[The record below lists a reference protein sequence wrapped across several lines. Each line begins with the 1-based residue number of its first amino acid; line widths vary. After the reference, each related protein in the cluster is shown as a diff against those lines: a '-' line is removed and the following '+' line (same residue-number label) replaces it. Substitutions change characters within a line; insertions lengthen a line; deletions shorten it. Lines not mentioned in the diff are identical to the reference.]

1 MNRMARP
8 PETPRETPADGEP
21 RDGGT
26 SITEPRLRAEVLQ
39 VPRLELCVEREAGKP
54 AGRSMVLDGEF
65 IRVGSHPSNDLV
77 LADRAVSRFHCILE
91 RVGAAFRLTDVGS
104 LNGTSIAGV
113 RVRDADTVLPECRI
127 EIGESTVRIRDAA
140 AVAETELLPTISLGG
155 LHGLSVP
162 MRRLFQILK
171 RVASSPADVLIEGE
185 NGTGKEVIAT
195 ELVQRSARAQKPL
208 VIVDCGAISPSLI
221 ESELFGHIRGAFT
234 GASRDRAG
242 AFEEAD
248 GGTVF
253 LDEIGELPLEMQPKL
268 LRALA
273 SREVRRLGESRVR
286 KVDIRV
292 IAATNRRLER
302 EVNSGRFRED
312 LYYRLSVLT
321 IRVPPLRERKEDIE
335 LLVNAFLSELGALD
349 KSHLFPPDVLDDM
362 KRYEWPGNVR
372 ELKNH
377 VERRV
382 VLGVDAAVGAPS
394 PTASEPAA
402 PAAPPGADRSA
413 RVDIEMPFKEAKDEI
428 IAKFERDYLVTLLD
442 WANGNVSRAARK
454 AGLDRMYLHRLLQ
467 RHGLR
472 RAAALD

>member
-1 MNRMARP
+1 MPRP
-8 PETPRETPADGEP
+8 PATPDDAELRGVTAV
-21 RDGGT
+21 
-26 SITEPRLRAEVLQ
+26 TEPTTKAGVVA
-39 VPRLELCVEREAGKP
+39 VPRLDLCVEREADKP
-54 AGRSMVLDGEF
+54 ASRSVVLEGDF
-65 IRVGSHPSNDLV
+65 IRIGSHPSNDLV

-91 RVGAAFRLTDVGS
+91 RTQSSFRLTDVGS
-104 LNGTSIAGV
+104 RNGTYIAGV
-113 RVRDADTVLPECRI
+113 RVRDADVLPECRL
-127 EIGESTVRIRDAA
+127 ELGDSVVRIRDAD
-140 AVAETELLPTISLGG
+140 AVETELARAPSFGALQGV
-155 LHGLSVP
+155 SVP
-162 MRRLFQILK
+162 MRRLFPLLE
-171 RVASSPADVLIEGE
+171 RVAKSTPDVLIEGE

-195 ELVQRSARAQKPL
+195 ELVQRSARANKPL
-208 VIVDCGAISPSLI
+208 VIVDCGAISPNLI
-221 ESELFGHIRGAFT
+221 ESELFGHVRGSFT

-321 IRVPPLRERKEDIE
+321 VRVPPLRERKEDI
-335 LLVNAFLSELGALD
+335 LVLVQCFLNELGAID
-349 KSHLFPPDVLDDM
+349 KMSLFPPEVIEDM
-362 KRYEWPGNVR
+362 KRHDWPGNVR
-372 ELKNH
+372 ELRNY

-382 VLGVDAAVGAPS
+382 VLGDGASMGAGAPAERS
-394 PTASEPAA
+394 PAPGAA
-402 PAAPPGADRSA
+402 PAAPPAAPGVA
-413 RVDIEMPFKEAKDEI
+413 DIEMPFKEAKDAI
-428 IAKFERDYLVTLLD
+428 IDRFERDYLAALLE
-442 WANGNVSRAARK
+442 WSNGNVSRAARK

>member
-1 MNRMARP
+1 
-8 PETPRETPADGEP
+8 
-21 RDGGT
+21 
-26 SITEPRLRAEVLQ
+26 
-39 VPRLELCVEREAGKP
+39 
-54 AGRSMVLDGEF
+54 MVLDGDF

-91 RVGAAFRLTDVGS
+91 RVRSTFRLTDVGS
-104 LNGTSIAGV
+104 RNGTYIAGV
-113 RVRDADTVLPECRI
+113 RVRDADAVLPECRI
-127 EIGESTVRIRDAA
+127 ELGESVVRIRDAD
-140 AVAETELLPTISLGG
+140 AVAETEIARAPSFGALQ
-155 LHGLSVP
+155 GLSVP
-162 MRRLFQILK
+162 MRRLFPILE
-171 RVASSPADVLIEGE
+171 RVAKSAPDVLIEGE

-195 ELVQRSARAQKPL
+195 ELVQRSARANKPL

-221 ESELFGHIRGAFT
+221 ESELFGHVRGSFT

-273 SREVRRLGESRVR
+273 SREVRRLGEGRVR

-321 IRVPPLRERKEDIE
+321 VRVPPLRERKEDIG
-335 LLVNAFLSELGALD
+335 LLVQCFLNELGAID
-349 KSHLFPPDVLDDM
+349 KADLFPPEVIEDM
-362 KRYEWPGNVR
+362 KRYDWPGNVR
-372 ELKNH
+372 ELRNY

-382 VLGVDAAVGAPS
+382 VLG
-394 PTASEPAA
+394 
-402 PAAPPGADRSA
+402 
-413 RVDIEMPFKEAKDEI
+413 
-428 IAKFERDYLVTLLD
+428 
-442 WANGNVSRAARK
+442 
-454 AGLDRMYLHRLLQ
+454 
-467 RHGLR
+467 
-472 RAAALD
+472 

>member
-1 MNRMARP
+1 MPRP
-8 PETPRETPADGEP
+8 PATPDDPGLPGVISA
-21 RDGGT
+21 
-26 SITEPRLRAEVLQ
+26 TEPRIKADVVA

-54 AGRSMVLDGEF
+54 ANRTMVLDGDF

-91 RVGAAFRLTDVGS
+91 RVKATFRLTDVGS
-104 LNGTSIAGV
+104 LNGTYIAGV
-113 RVRDADTVLPECRI
+113 RVRDADAILPECRI
-127 EIGESTVRIRDAA
+127 ELGASVVRIRDAD
-140 AVAETELLPTISLGG
+140 AVAETELARAASFGALQGV
-155 LHGLSVP
+155 SVP
-162 MRRLFQILK
+162 MRRLFPILD
-171 RVASSPADVLIEGE
+171 RVAKSAPDVLIEGE

-195 ELVQRSARAQKPL
+195 ELVQRSARADKPL

-221 ESELFGHIRGAFT
+221 ESELFGHVRGSFT

-321 IRVPPLRERKEDIE
+321 VRVPPLRERKEDIG
-335 LLVNAFLSELGALD
+335 LLVHCFLNELGAID
-349 KSHLFPPDVLDDM
+349 KVDLFPPEVIEDM
-362 KRYEWPGNVR
+362 KRYDWPGNVR
-372 ELKNH
+372 ELRNY

-382 VLGVDAAVGAPS
+382 VLGEGAAIRATAPAERSAAPPADA
-394 PTASEPAA
+394 AA
-402 PAAPPGADRSA
+402 PAPADPAPPAA
-413 RVDIEMPFKEAKDEI
+413 ANIEMPFKEAKDAI
-428 IAKFERDYLVTLLD
+428 IDRFERDYLAALLE
-442 WANGNVSRAARK
+442 WSNGNVSRAARK

>member
-1 MNRMARP
+1 MSRP
-8 PETPRETPADGEP
+8 PATPDDPGP
-21 RDGGT
+21 T
-26 SITEPRLRAEVLQ
+26 SLAAATEPRMKAEVVA
-39 VPRLELCVEREAGKP
+39 VPRIELCVEREGGKP
-54 AGRSMVLDGEF
+54 ASRAMVLDGDF
-65 IRVGSHPSNDLV
+65 IRIGSHQSNDLV

-91 RVGAAFRLTDVGS
+91 RVKSTFRLTDVGS
-104 LNGTSIAGV
+104 LNGTTIAGV
-113 RVRDADTVLPECRI
+113 RVRDADALLPECRI
-127 EIGESTVRIRDAA
+127 ELGESVVRIRDAD
-140 AVAETELLPTISLGG
+140 AVAETELARAVSFGALQGV
-155 LHGLSVP
+155 SVP
-162 MRRLFQILK
+162 MRRLFHILD
-171 RVASSPADVLIEGE
+171 RVAKSAPDVLIEGE

-195 ELVQRSARAQKPL
+195 ELVQRGARADKPL

-221 ESELFGHIRGAFT
+221 ESELFGHVRGSFT

-321 IRVPPLRERKEDIE
+321 VRVPPLRERKEDIG
-335 LLVNAFLSELGALD
+335 LLVHSFLNELGAAD
-349 KSHLFPPDVLDDM
+349 KVGLFSPEVIEEM
-362 KRYEWPGNVR
+362 KRYDWPGNVR
-372 ELKNH
+372 ELRNY

-382 VLGVDAAVGAPS
+382 VLGEGAAMGATAPSERSSTPPGSRSPGSASPDAAR
-394 PTASEPAA
+394 EA
-402 PAAPPGADRSA
+402 PAAN
-413 RVDIEMPFKEAKDEI
+413 IEMPFKEAKEAI
-428 IAKFERDYLVTLLD
+428 IDRFERDYLAALLE
-442 WANGNVSRAARK
+442 WSNGNVSRAARK

>member
-1 MNRMARP
+1 MPRP
-8 PETPRETPADGEP
+8 PATPDAPGLPGVISA
-21 RDGGT
+21 
-26 SITEPRLRAEVLQ
+26 TEPRIKADVVA

-54 AGRSMVLDGEF
+54 ASRTMVLDGDF

-91 RVGAAFRLTDVGS
+91 RVKATFRLTDVGS
-104 LNGTSIAGV
+104 LNGTYIAGV
-113 RVRDADTVLPECRI
+113 RVRDADAILPECRI
-127 EIGESTVRIRDAA
+127 ELGESVVRIRDAD
-140 AVAETELLPTISLGG
+140 AVAETELARAASFGALQGV
-155 LHGLSVP
+155 SVP
-162 MRRLFQILK
+162 MRRLFVILD
-171 RVASSPADVLIEGE
+171 RVAKSAPDVLIEGE

-195 ELVQRSARAQKPL
+195 ELVQRSARADKPL

-221 ESELFGHIRGAFT
+221 ESELFGHVRGSFT

-321 IRVPPLRERKEDIE
+321 VRVPPLRERKEDIG
-335 LLVNAFLSELGALD
+335 LLVQCFLNELGASD
-349 KSHLFPPDVLDDM
+349 KVNLFPPEVIEDM
-362 KRYEWPGNVR
+362 KRYDWPGNVR
-372 ELKNH
+372 ELRNY

-382 VLGVDAAVGAPS
+382 VLGEGAAMGA
-394 PTASEPAA
+394 TAPAERG
-402 PAAPPGADRSA
+402 AAPPADA
-413 RVDIEMPFKEAKDEI
+413 PAPPADAAAANIEMPFKEAKDAI
-428 IAKFERDYLVTLLD
+428 IDRFERDYLAALLE
-442 WANGNVSRAARK
+442 WSNGNVSRAARK

>member
-1 MNRMARP
+1 MPRP
-8 PETPRETPADGEP
+8 PATPDDPGPPSLAA
-21 RDGGT
+21 
-26 SITEPRLRAEVLQ
+26 STEPRMAKGEVLA
-39 VPRLELCVEREAGKP
+39 VPRIELCVEREGGKP
-54 AGRSMVLDGEF
+54 ASRAMVLDGDF
-65 IRVGSHPSNDLV
+65 IRIGSHQSNDLV

-91 RVGAAFRLTDVGS
+91 RVKSTFRLTDVGS
-104 LNGTSIAGV
+104 LNGTTIAGV
-113 RVRDADTVLPECRI
+113 RVRDADAILPECRI
-127 EIGESTVRIRDAA
+127 ELGESVVRIRDAD
-140 AVAETELLPTISLGG
+140 AVAETELARAVSFGALQGV
-155 LHGLSVP
+155 SVP
-162 MRRLFQILK
+162 MRRLFPVLD
-171 RVASSPADVLIEGE
+171 RVAKSAPDVLIEGE

-195 ELVQRSARAQKPL
+195 ELVQRGARADKPL

-221 ESELFGHIRGAFT
+221 ESELFGHVRGSFT
-234 GASRDRAG
+234 GATRDRAG

-321 IRVPPLRERKEDIE
+321 VRVPPLRERKEDIG
-335 LLVNAFLSELGALD
+335 LLVHCFLNELGAID
-349 KSHLFPPDVLDDM
+349 KVHLFAPEVIEDM
-362 KRYEWPGNVR
+362 KRYDWPGNVR
-372 ELKNH
+372 ELRNY

-382 VLGVDAAVGAPS
+382 VLGEGAS
-394 PTASEPAA
+394 MGAA
-402 PAAPPGADRSA
+402 PPERSSAPPGAA
-413 RVDIEMPFKEAKDEI
+413 PEEPAANIEMPFKEAKDAI
-428 IAKFERDYLVTLLD
+428 IDQFERRYLAALLE
-442 WANGNVSRAARK
+442 WSNGNVSRAARK

>member
-1 MNRMARP
+1 MP
-8 PETPRETPADGEP
+8 PPATPHDADLPGI
-21 RDGGT
+21 T
-26 SITEPRLRAEVLQ
+26 AVTEPTTKSEVVA

-54 AGRSMVLDGEF
+54 ASRSMVLDGDF
-65 IRVGSHPSNDLV
+65 IRIGSHPSNDLV
-77 LADRAVSRFHCILE
+77 LADRAVSRFHCIIE
-91 RVGAAFRLTDVGS
+91 RVKPAFRLTDVGS
-104 LNGTSIAGV
+104 RNGTSIAGV
-113 RVRDADTVLPECRI
+113 RVRDADVLPECRI
-127 EIGESTVRIRDAA
+127 ELGDSVVRVRDAD
-140 AVAETELLPTISLGG
+140 AVAETELARAPSFGALQGV
-155 LHGLSVP
+155 SVP
-162 MRRLFQILK
+162 MRRLFPILD
-171 RVASSPADVLIEGE
+171 RVAKSTPDVLIEGE

-195 ELVQRSARAQKPL
+195 ELVQRSARAHKPL

-221 ESELFGHIRGAFT
+221 ESELFGHVRGAFT

-321 IRVPPLRERKEDIE
+321 VRVPPLRERKEDIGV
-335 LLVNAFLSELGALD
+335 LVQCFLNELGAID
-349 KSHLFPPDVLDDM
+349 KAGLFPSEVIEDM
-362 KRYEWPGNVR
+362 KRYDWPGNVR
-372 ELKNH
+372 ELRNY

-382 VLGVDAAVGAPS
+382 VLGDGAS
-394 PTASEPAA
+394 MGAAA
-402 PAAPPGADRSA
+402 PAERDAAPAERDAAPAERDAAPAGAPA
-413 RVDIEMPFKEAKDEI
+413 ANIEMPFKEAKDAI
-428 IAKFERDYLVTLLD
+428 IDRFERGYLAALLE
-442 WANGNVSRAARK
+442 WSNGNVSRAARK

>member
-1 MNRMARP
+1 MPRP
-8 PETPRETPADGEP
+8 PATPDDADLPGVNAV
-21 RDGGT
+21 
-26 SITEPRLRAEVLQ
+26 TEPSTKAEVVA

-54 AGRSMVLDGEF
+54 ANRSMVLDGDF

-91 RVGAAFRLTDVGS
+91 RVRSTFRLTDVGS
-104 LNGTSIAGV
+104 RNGTYIAGV
-113 RVRDADTVLPECRI
+113 RVRDADAVLPECRI
-127 EIGESTVRIRDAA
+127 ELGESVVRIRDAD
-140 AVAETELLPTISLGG
+140 AVAETEIARAPSFGALQ
-155 LHGLSVP
+155 GLSVP
-162 MRRLFQILK
+162 MRRLFPMLE
-171 RVASSPADVLIEGE
+171 RVAKSAPDVLIEGE

-195 ELVQRSARAQKPL
+195 ELVQRSARAHKPL
-208 VIVDCGAISPSLI
+208 VIVDCGAISPNLI
-221 ESELFGHIRGAFT
+221 ESELFGHVRGSFT

-273 SREVRRLGESRVR
+273 SREVRRLGEGRVR

-321 IRVPPLRERKEDIE
+321 VRVPPLRERKEDIL
-335 LLVNAFLSELGALD
+335 LLVQCFLNELGAID
-349 KSHLFPPDVLDDM
+349 KMSLFPPEVIEEM
-362 KRYEWPGNVR
+362 KRHDWPGNVR
-372 ELKNH
+372 ELRNY

-382 VLGVDAAVGAPS
+382 VLGDGAAMGA
-394 PTASEPAA
+394 TAQDERSAAPAAAAAPAA
-402 PAAPPGADRSA
+402 PAAAN
-413 RVDIEMPFKEAKDEI
+413 IEMPFKEAKDAI
-428 IAKFERDYLVTLLD
+428 IDRFERDYLAALLE
-442 WANGNVSRAARK
+442 WSNGNVSRAARK